1 LFLEIII
8 GLKINPREESRVPE
22 KQRLPGIPRQRP
34 VQKIIESLLSQEL
47 LERKFEESDAVIAD
61 LDLERGVNLVF
72 KKK

>member
-1 LFLEIII
+1 
-8 GLKINPREESRVPE
+8 
-22 KQRLPGIPRQRP
+22 

-47 LERKFEESDAVIAD
+47 LERKFEESDVVITD